1 MNTIPSVPTIKPFK
15 LPDSAKNQFT
25 QALNRGLPS
34 FIPIK
39 ADSGATYTNPYAGQP
54 NVQSGNFGAG
64 GGGANRYDYTQPGS
78 GLYSIGIDR
87 SSPTAINDAN
97 RWYQAQ
103 DPATRAEIGALAG
116 RNVNDPVGLL
126 NAIDARQRDVARKI
140 TKTNGFMDSTF
151 GQLLGIGLPM
161 AAGGLFGPLAAM
173 GTSAA
178 VGGARGG
185 PMGALLGGLSS
196 AIAPNIAFPSLGDA
210 IRAPIRAAT
219 NVARQFANPVNLGRQ
234 ALSSSLGGIKTRNG

>member
-1 MNTIPSVPTIKPFK
+1 MIQPFQISNTQRQ
-15 LPDSAKNQFT
+15 AFT

-34 FIPIK
+34 FLPIS
-39 ADSGATYTNPYAGQP
+39 ANAGATYTNPYAGQP

-87 SSPTAINDAN
+87 SSPTAINDAI

-173 GTSAA
+173 GASAG
-178 VGGARGG
+178 VGGIKGG
-185 PMGALLGGLSS
+185 PMGAVLGGLSS
-196 AIAPNIAFPSLGDA
+196 AIAPSIEFPSLSSA
-210 IRAPIRAAT
+210 IRAPIQAAT
-219 NVARQFANPVNLGRQ
+219 NVARQFANPANLGRQ
-234 ALSSSLGGIKTRNG
+234 VLSSAIGGIRPRNG